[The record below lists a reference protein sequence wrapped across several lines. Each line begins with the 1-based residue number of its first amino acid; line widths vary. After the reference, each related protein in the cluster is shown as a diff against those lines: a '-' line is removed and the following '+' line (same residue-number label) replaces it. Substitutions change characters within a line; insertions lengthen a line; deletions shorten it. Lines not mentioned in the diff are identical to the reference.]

1 VTLTGCDSME
11 RLEQALKAVRTFKP
25 LKEEELA
32 ALRAKT
38 KTFALSG
45 EGEPFKTT
53 TRYDNRPPASPPPYD
68 A

>member
-1 VTLTGCDSME
+1 ME

-25 LKEEELA
+25 LEAEQVASL
-32 ALRAKT
+32 LAKT
-38 KTFALSG
+38 RALGASG

-53 TRYDNRPPASPPPYD
+53 TRYDNRPPATPPPYE